1 MAVDK
6 DLDLEI
12 SRLIKAPRALVWKAW
27 SDPAHLKEWWCPRP
41 WRMRVIDVEWR
52 AGGRSAM
59 EMLGPDGEVM
69 PNDGIVLEFVPGKR
83 WVSTD
88 AFTAGCVPAGPFMV
102 GIWEIE
108 PEGDGTRYTARARHW
123 SAEACAQHSEMG
135 FEAGWGAAADQLAAL
150 VEG

>member
-1 MAVDK
+1 MSAASLELSVTRYIAAPPAAVWQAMVERIED
-6 DLDLEI
+6 
-12 SRLIKAPRALVWKAW
+12 
-27 SDPAHLKEWWCPRP
+27 WWCPRP

-88 AFTAGCVPAGPFMV
+88 AFTAGWVPAGPFMV
-102 GIWEIE
+102 GIWEIA

-123 SAEACAQHSEMG
+123 SAESCKQHKEMG